1 MATNV
6 IKKDGTKEP
15 FNPDKIKNAIRAAAS
30 MTDLSE
36 EKKDQVMEQ
45 VTASALQLAAAK
57 EEISASE
64 LRDKI
69 LAELDSVEP
78 SVSKAWREYDQQN
91 KAA

>member
-1 MATNV
+1 MASNV
-6 IKKDGTKEP
+6 IKKGGAKEP

-45 VTASALQLAAAK
+45 VTASILQLAATK
-57 EEISASE
+57 EEISTSE

-69 LAELDSVEP
+69 LTELDRVEP
-78 SVSKAWREYDQQN
+78 SVSKAWREYDQQS
-91 KAA
+91 KGV